1 MYKVLVVDD
10 ETLIRKRIIFGFDW
24 ESWGYQV
31 VSEAGNGPDALEI
44 LEREAIDV
52 AIVDIAM
59 PDMNGIELVREIRRR
74 NYPVEVIFLT
84 GHSNFEYAKE
94 AMAEGVYYYILK
106 PLDEAEFSATLRKLA
121 NKMDKE
127 QERERTMLNLKESR
141 DHINL
146 FLKCKFFSDL
156 FHARISLE
164 EDELKEKLEQQGV
177 RLHNGYRVVV
187 IKIEKDQD
195 SELNIK
201 QELDRMLQFLT
212 QKMPGLQNII
222 TLYDV
227 LDDCIILFIDISEN
241 PSLMQPQRCIEL
253 FKPVCSHM
261 EGTEYACVRAGIS
274 REVKS
279 TEIVSGGYEEA
290 LTALQNT
297 MMHEE
302 KVLEYGML
310 LPFLEKKFR
319 ISSAQKGEL
328 RREVESGGLEET
340 ARKLKKIFSDIGEEK
355 IGYSEFSQTV
365 KQIFYLLSEIAF
377 ESNLDI
383 KGCMDGYSSLE
394 TALSGI
400 KGINGMYAWLYG
412 IAEKII
418 ASREFFRK
426 RGQNIELVHK
436 VKQYIMDNYR
446 NQELT
451 LTDIS
456 EYLHVT
462 PPYLSGSFKKAVG
475 MSVTQY
481 VSMIRL
487 EKAKEILCSRGMDVR
502 STAEQVGYSDEYY
515 FSRCFKK
522 YFGVSPSSVIRIN
535 NFD

>member
-31 VSEAGNGPDALEI
+31 VSEAANGPDALEI

-106 PLDEAEFSATLRKLA
+106 PLDEAEFSATLGKLA

-164 EDELKEKLEQQGV
+164 EDELKEKLEEQGV

-212 QKMPGLQNII
+212 GKMPGLQNII

-241 PSLMQPQRCIEL
+241 PSLMQPQRCIGL

-261 EGTEYACVRAGIS
+261 EGTE
-274 REVKS
+274 
-279 TEIVSGGYEEA
+279 
-290 LTALQNT
+290 
-297 MMHEE
+297 
-302 KVLEYGML
+302 
-310 LPFLEKKFR
+310 
-319 ISSAQKGEL
+319 
-328 RREVESGGLEET
+328 
-340 ARKLKKIFSDIGEEK
+340 
-355 IGYSEFSQTV
+355 
-365 KQIFYLLSEIAF
+365 
-377 ESNLDI
+377 
-383 KGCMDGYSSLE
+383 
-394 TALSGI
+394 
-400 KGINGMYAWLYG
+400 
-412 IAEKII
+412 
-418 ASREFFRK
+418 
-426 RGQNIELVHK
+426 
-436 VKQYIMDNYR
+436 
-446 NQELT
+446 
-451 LTDIS
+451 
-456 EYLHVT
+456 
-462 PPYLSGSFKKAVG
+462 
-475 MSVTQY
+475 
-481 VSMIRL
+481 
-487 EKAKEILCSRGMDVR
+487 
-502 STAEQVGYSDEYY
+502 
-515 FSRCFKK
+515 
-522 YFGVSPSSVIRIN
+522 
-535 NFD
+535 